1 MMSVLRRRVAGST
14 PIALTWPVPDAASVT
29 ILVPERVV
37 SGPLHA
43 PPLTVNVLLP
53 FSEYW
58 NGLPLMPLAV
68 AAQTSIVPVVVGV
81 GPGGIP
87 SEPAFVKVTTVR
99 VDSVEPA
106 GAPTIACAFGRS
118 ELMARY
124 DGWTSTAIVAVSG
137 ETSSTAIGPG
147 LITIAPLQRPPFR
160 VNGAPPF
167 SENCIGLP
175 PMSLVA
181 ARQTSMLPPVSR
193 ASAGGAGAN
202 AAPADAP
209 LAPAPPPPPRERF
222 PQRGF

>member
-14 PIALTWPVPDAASVT
+14 PIAPTWPVPDAASVT
-29 ILVPERVV
+29 TLVPERVV

-68 AAQTSIVPVVVGV
+68 AAQTSIVPVVVGA

-87 SEPAFVKVTTVR
+87 SDPAFVKVTTVR

-106 GAPTIACAFGRS
+106 GTPTIACAFGRS

-137 ETSSTAIGPG
+137 ATSSTAIAPG
-147 LITIAPLQRPPFR
+147 VITIAPLQRPPLT

-193 ASAGGAGAN
+193 ASAGAVATS
-202 AAPADAP
+202 AASAIAP
-209 LAPAPPPPPRERF
+209 IAQTRPSVAR
-222 PQRGF
+222 